1 MDNPVI
7 PQEVARFILDHIDSI
22 AQLEALLLLRSSP
35 DTWWE
40 CKQVAERLYI
50 SEENC
55 SPILERQ
62 CERGLLLSEKVG
74 GKSAYRYRPKT
85 GDLREMVDRLAYY
98 YSKHLVPVSNLVHA
112 KARSRIEGFAQAF
125 NLKSEK

>member
-1 MDNPVI
+1 MDGIII
-7 PQEVARFILDHIDSI
+7 PHEVARFILDHIDSI
-22 AQLEALLLLRSSP
+22 AQLEAILLLRTSP

-55 SPILERQ
+55 SPILESH

-74 GKSAYRYRPKT
+74 GKSTYRYRPKT
-85 GDLREMVDRLAYY
+85 GDLREVIDRLAYY

-112 KARSRIEGFAQAF
+112 KARSRIEGFARAF
-125 NLKSEK
+125 DMKPEK

>member
-1 MDNPVI
+1 MHLHQPCPPAGRRATRSCRARADVLKQHMDNPVI

-40 CKQVAERLYI
+40 CKQAAERLYI

-55 SPILERQ
+55 LPILERQ
-62 CERGLLLSEKVG
+62 CARGLLLSEKVG

-98 YSKHLVPVSNLVHA
+98 YSK
-112 KARSRIEGFAQAF
+112 
-125 NLKSEK
+125 